1 VGDDGGGR
9 CRGQHGKCPV
19 ICPNCGCT
27 LAANISIRVVQ
38 QKEQNLQ
45 QRRLARLTPDH
56 NIDELELGVSATREL
71 KAAGVTTIGDLC
83 AMTRSQVLRIRR
95 IGAGSIAIIEQRLLM
110 CGLSLADHASGV
122 AEGGIVERQ
131 GG

>member
-1 VGDDGGGR
+1 M
-9 CRGQHGKCPV
+9 

-27 LAANISIRVVQ
+27 LAANVSLRVVR

-45 QRRLARLTPDH
+45 QKRLARLTPDH
-56 NIDELELGVSATREL
+56 TVGDLEIGVSATREL

-110 CGLSLADHASGV
+110 CGLSLADHASSV
-122 AEGGIVERQ
+122 AEGGAV
-131 GG
+131 G